1 MYRSSGSIMRN
12 IAKGSAS
19 LWLRRNPIEYV
30 TADAWKVE
38 KLDALPKKVEKVV
51 KATEKLGDNAKPE
64 SNKFESVNDASEIA
78 SENNTIMIKQEQNN
92 KLTEK
97 DEEIKVLKEKL
108 KLMEEKN
115 SRLEISLKKEKEKN
129 RDLKQQIEF
138 DLTTT
143 TTDKVKI
150 LRDSLSGKTNEVD
163 HLKEKFDLQKKEH
176 QACKKELNATK
187 NQLHYKHLALDGI
200 IKSNI
205 KLQEQL
211 LVAGNG
217 QNVVEKSVC
226 QTTVC
231 LQTDAVDISSSK
243 DGSGGK
249 PNVAVVVAA
258 DRKNGANKNQNKRR
272 RRKKRFD

>member
-1 MYRSSGSIMRN
+1 MRN

-30 TADAWKVE
+30 TADAGKVE

-51 KATEKLGDNAKPE
+51 KSTKKLRDNAKPE
-64 SNKFESVNDASEIA
+64 SNIKLESVNDASEIA
-78 SENNTIMIKQEQNN
+78 SKNNTIMIKQEQNN

-115 SRLEISLKKEKEKN
+115 ARLEISLKKEKEKN
-129 RDLKQQIEF
+129 RDLQQQIEF

-150 LRDSLSGKTNEVD
+150 LRDSLSGKTKEVD

-211 LVAGNG
+211 LVVGNG
-217 QNVVEKSVC
+217 QHAVKVSVC

-231 LQTDAVDISSSK
+231 LQTDADDISSSK
-243 DGSGGK
+243 DGSGEK
-249 PNVAVVVAA
+249 LSVAA
-258 DRKNGANKNQNKRR
+258 DRKNGANKKQNKRR

>member
-30 TADAWKVE
+30 TTDAGKVE

-64 SNKFESVNDASEIA
+64 SNKLELLNDASEIA

-97 DEEIKVLKEKL
+97 DEEIKLLKEKF

-115 SRLEISLKKEKEKN
+115 ARLEISLKKEKEKN
-129 RDLKQQIEF
+129 RDLQQQIEF

-143 TTDKVKI
+143 DKVKI
-150 LRDSLSGKTNEVD
+150 LQDSLSGKTNEVN

-211 LVAGNG
+211 LVVGNG
-217 QNVVEKSVC
+217 QNVVEKIVC
-226 QTTVC
+226 PTTVC

-243 DGSGGK
+243 DSSGGK

-258 DRKNGANKNQNKRR
+258 DRKNSANKNQNKRR